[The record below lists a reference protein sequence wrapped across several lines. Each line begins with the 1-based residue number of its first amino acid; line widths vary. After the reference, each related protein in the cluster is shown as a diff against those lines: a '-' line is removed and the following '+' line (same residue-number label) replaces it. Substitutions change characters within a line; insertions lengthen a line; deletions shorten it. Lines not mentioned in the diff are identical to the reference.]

1 MTGCAGQNPGRRTF
15 CAERMHY
22 VTAADSHVTVAVL
35 IVLEDSGK
43 VVVGGGVARRINHR
57 LVVLVSF
64 AVPCQGVELL
74 EDQRSIHAQ
83 LAARPRPGE
92 LEERGRFHVDLD
104 HVIELIIEEKEH
116 LDAADRLVVGEREFE
131 LDVEVPES

>member
-83 LAARPRPGE
+83 LAAGPCPGE
-92 LEERGRFHVDLD
+92 FEERSRLHVNID
-104 HVIELIIEEKEH
+104 HVRELIIKE
-116 LDAADRLVVGEREFE
+116 
-131 LDVEVPES
+131 